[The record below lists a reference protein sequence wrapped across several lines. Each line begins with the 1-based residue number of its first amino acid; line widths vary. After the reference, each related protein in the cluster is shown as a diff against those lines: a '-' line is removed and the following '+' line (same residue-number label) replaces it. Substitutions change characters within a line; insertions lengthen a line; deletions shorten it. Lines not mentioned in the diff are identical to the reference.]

1 MLTLSKLSRTKTRKS
16 ARGARICLPIR

>member
-16 ARGARICLPIR
+16 ARGARIYLPIR